1 MEIDVGDWNDENRK
15 DALVKDE
22 NLEYQE
28 DVDVLEV
35 VDVLALLAAI
45 SRGG

>member
-15 DALVKDE
+15 DAVVKDE
-22 NLEYQE
+22 SLEDQE

-45 SRGG
+45 PRRG